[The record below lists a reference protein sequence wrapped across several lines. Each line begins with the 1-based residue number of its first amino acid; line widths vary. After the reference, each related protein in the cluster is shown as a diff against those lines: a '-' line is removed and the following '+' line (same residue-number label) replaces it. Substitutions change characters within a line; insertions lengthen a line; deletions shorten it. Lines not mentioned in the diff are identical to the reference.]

1 MGINHKVS
9 RNAVL
14 CIIIL
19 LPPSWTQMYFSAPYF
34 RTPSA
39 LVPPLMCHAQ
49 FRTEKGIGY
58 VLWGLNQCLSTDWL
72 AKVSWCYAFG
82 TKSYYIDNCIKSSI
96 FCKSNRSD
104 VVTTL
109 AWALCCINKT
119 QIFDQQGRRI
129 ITGSARHTNSPLP
142 YFSYGWEHFRILR
155 NTS

>member
-1 MGINHKVS
+1 MHYHFTTTFLNPNVLLGALFSNTFCPCTSLNVSCPISYGERNRLCLVGFKPVFIN
-9 RNAVL
+9 R
-14 CIIIL
+14 
-19 LPPSWTQMYFSAPYF
+19 
-34 RTPSA
+34 
-39 LVPPLMCHAQ
+39 
-49 FRTEKGIGY
+49 
-58 VLWGLNQCLSTDWL
+58 L
-72 AKVSWCYAFG
+72 ARETVSWCYAFG